1 MPLCVPSANQSKCA
15 TFYGQNGKLLFECH
29 EGAWRLKVITV
40 QAVLPGDGTRERERE
55 REGGDVTRAGAWA
68 HHRVL
73 KHALLF
79 MGPKDAAHIMLQC
92 SKARRGEGRRG

>member
-1 MPLCVPSANQSKCA
+1 MEL
-15 TFYGQNGKLLFECH
+15 
-29 EGAWRLKVITV
+29 
-40 QAVLPGDGTRERERE
+40 ERERE
-55 REGGDVTRAGAWA
+55 REGGDVTRAWA

-92 SKARRGEGRRG
+92 SKAGRGEGRRGEAGLAKAGAGVVLAVLHA

>member
-1 MPLCVPSANQSKCA
+1 M
-15 TFYGQNGKLLFECH
+15 
-29 EGAWRLKVITV
+29 
-40 QAVLPGDGTRERERE
+40 
-55 REGGDVTRAGAWA
+55 TRAGAWA

-92 SKARRGEGRRG
+92 SKARRGEVRAGLAKAGAGVVLAVLHA